1 MLAAVFGPIR
11 RLPLEAAV
19 EVALPVTIVFFA
31 FGSSS
36 EGVLLRIG
44 GPGRWVALA
53 ALGALAFAVVV
64 ARDAI
69 LPVSSAW
76 LLALGTAVLA
86 FESAAWSVD
95 ARLTLERGATL
106 AVLFVAAFVLARE
119 PVVVLRAV
127 LWGAAAVAVASL
139 VVLAVSRHVAVLSA
153 TAGAGWRF
161 RGVGTNPNTV
171 PMLLSVALPLALW
184 AALAWRGALRWL
196 GVALFLLFAGEI
208 AFADSRGAII
218 AGFGGA
224 AATALVTASTARAKA
239 ALLAGLA
246 ALAVV
251 CVVIGKLPQPQAEA
265 PAATASTPVV
275 KTRGIDAEQ
284 VFRLE
289 DEIGFPF
296 HGAYRPPVPRTFLG
310 SSGRAE
316 AWKGSLEQSK
326 QRLVAGYGFGMEP
339 KVFVDRFYGFEGDF
353 VENTYVGLFLQL
365 GIAGVVVFV
374 ALLVSLGRAFARARR
389 NSAGAAAG
397 GALVAA
403 VLIGMTQTGLL
414 SVGNIA
420 AVAIW
425 TSVLTLPVLA
435 HEAGA

>member
-1 MLAAVFGPIR
+1 VLGPIR

-44 GPGRWVALA
+44 GPGRWVALGL
-53 ALGALAFAVVV
+53 LGALAFAVVV
-64 ARDAI
+64 ARDAV

-76 LLALGTAVLA
+76 LLALGLAVLA

-106 AVLFVAAFVLARE
+106 TVLFLAAFVLARE
-119 PVVVLRAV
+119 PIVVLRAV
-127 LWGAAAVAVASL
+127 LWGAAIVAVLSL
-139 VVLAVSRHVAVLSA
+139 VVLAVDRHVAVLPA

-171 PMLLSVALPLALW
+171 PMLLAVALPLALW
-184 AALAWRGALRWL
+184 ATLAWRPPLRWL
-196 GVALFLLFAGEI
+196 GGALFLLFAGEI
-208 AFADSRGAII
+208 AVSDSRGAIV

-224 AATALVTASTARAKA
+224 VVTALVVAHTARARV
-239 ALLAGLA
+239 ALVAGLA
-246 ALAVV
+246 ALAVA
-251 CVVIGKLPQPQAEA
+251 CVVVGRLPQPLAE
-265 PAATASTPVV
+265 PTAATAAPAPVA
-275 KTRGIDAEQ
+275 KTRGVDAEQ

-289 DEIGFPF
+289 DELGFPF
-296 HGAYRPPVPRTFLG
+296 RGAYRPPVPRTLLG
-310 SSGRAE
+310 SSGRAQ
-316 AWKGSLEQSK
+316 AWKGSLEQSA
-326 QRLVAGYGFGMEP
+326 RRPVAGYGFGTENE
-339 KVFVDRFYGFEGDF
+339 VFVDRFYGFDGDF

-365 GIAGVVVFV
+365 GVAGLAVFA
-374 ALLVSLGRAFARARR
+374 ALLLSLARAFARARR
-389 NSAGAAAG
+389 NSAAAAAG
-397 GALVAA
+397 GTLVAA
-403 VLIGMTQTGLL
+403 VLTGMTQTGLL

-425 TSVLTLPVLA
+425 TCVLTLPVFA
-435 HEAGA
+435 HQAAS

>member
-1 MLAAVFGPIR
+1 MLGPIR

-36 EGVLLRIG
+36 SSVLLRVG

-53 ALGALAFAVVV
+53 VLGALAFAVVV

-76 LLALGTAVLA
+76 LLALGFAVLA

-127 LWGAAAVAVASL
+127 LWGAAAVAVLSL
-139 VVLAVSRHVAVLSA
+139 VVLVVARHDAVLSA
-153 TAGAGWRF
+153 TAGTGWRF
-161 RGVGTNPNTV
+161 RGLGTNPNTV
-171 PMLLSVALPLALW
+171 PMLLAPALPLALW
-184 AALAWRGALRWL
+184 AVLTWRGALRWL
-196 GVALFLLFAGEI
+196 GGVLFLLFAGEL
-208 AFADSRGAII
+208 AVSGSRGAIV

-224 AATALVTASTARAKA
+224 AATALVVGRSPRAKVALVA
-239 ALLAGLA
+239 ALTI
-246 ALAVV
+246 LAVA
-251 CVVIGKLPQPQAEA
+251 CFAIGKLPSPVEEA
-265 PAATASTPVV
+265 PATAATTPVA
-275 KTRGIDAEQ
+275 KTRGVDAEQ
-284 VFRLE
+284 VFRLQ

-296 HGAYRPPVPRTFLG
+296 RGAYRPPVPRTFLG
-310 SSGRAE
+310 SSGRAQ
-316 AWKGSLEQSK
+316 AWEGSLEQSE
-326 QRLVAGYGFGMEP
+326 QRPVAGYGFGTENE
-339 KVFVDRFYGFEGDF
+339 VFVDRFYGFEGDF

-365 GIAGVVVFV
+365 GIAGVAVFV
-374 ALLVSLGRAFARARR
+374 ALLVSLARAFARARR
-389 NSAGAAAG
+389 SNPAAAAG

-425 TSVLTLPVLA
+425 TCVLTLPVFA
-435 HEAGA
+435 HEAAA